1 MLINIKKNIL
11 TISAALCL
19 ISNAAFAFVGVYI
32 TKDGSNVISSQ
43 SKVVIAHKD
52 QKTILT
58 VTSNFDTSATN
69 FALVIPVP
77 STVKTANIRY
87 VDYETLNKLDNYTSP
102 RLIEYIDYDPCNPES
117 LKRPPIVTTQ
127 SFTTIDMDKAIA
139 LETDSPQII
148 SPSNVIIL
156 TSKESTGI
164 DITLK
169 KYGYNVPQNYLD
181 VLKEYHEKQMKFIII
196 EVIKDNNNLA
206 TWLQPIQIEYESN
219 QLSLPVNIGSL
230 NAPENQKHDM
240 LLFTLSNQGEMLT
253 TNYETKNMP
262 GNLDLPVTSINEFTK
277 FYDEFMNKIF
287 KVHPNI
293 IRKEYSWPMGA
304 CKPCTSAPLSIDELS
319 TLGTFWYHL
328 PKEGRMGLVAP
339 FSAIYVTRLH
349 TQYAYNTFKND
360 LTLEEDN
367 ERKKYQTYFN
377 IKHPIPADQSKCGN
391 KYTIEL
397 KKAQEQQ
404 NKNLQLSP

>member
-148 SPSNVIIL
+148 STSNVIIL
-156 TSKESTGI
+156 TSKESIGI

-253 TNYETKNMP
+253 TNYETKN
-262 GNLDLPVTSINEFTK
+262 K
-277 FYDEFMNKIF
+277 
-287 KVHPNI
+287 
-293 IRKEYSWPMGA
+293 
-304 CKPCTSAPLSIDELS
+304 C
-319 TLGTFWYHL
+319 
-328 PKEGRMGLVAP
+328 
-339 FSAIYVTRLH
+339 
-349 TQYAYNTFKND
+349 Q
-360 LTLEEDN
+360 
-367 ERKKYQTYFN
+367 KKY
-377 IKHPIPADQSKCGN
+377 
-391 KYTIEL
+391 
-397 KKAQEQQ
+397 
-404 NKNLQLSP
+404 

>member
-1 MLINIKKNIL
+1 MLIYIKKKIL
-11 TISAALCL
+11 IISAAFCL
-19 ISNAAFAFVGVYI
+19 ISNTAFAFVGAYV
-32 TKDGSNVISSQ
+32 TKDGSSITTSQ
-43 SKVVIAHKD
+43 SKVVIAHKE

-58 VTSNFDTSATN
+58 ITSNFNTSATS
-69 FALVIPVP
+69 FALIIPVP
-77 STVKTANIRY
+77 SNVKKANIRY
-87 VDYETLNKLDNYTSP
+87 VDYEIVNKLDKYTSP

-117 LKRPPIVTTQ
+117 IKRPPIETTQ

-139 LETDSPQII
+139 LEINNPQTIT
-148 SPSNVIIL
+148 PSNLIIL
-156 TSKESTGI
+156 TSKESIGI

-169 KYGYNVPQNYLD
+169 KYGYNLPQNYLD
-181 VLKEYHEKQMKFIII
+181 VINSYNEKQMKFIII
-196 EVIKDNNNLA
+196 ELTKDNDNKA
-206 TWLQPIQIEYESN
+206 TWLKPIQIEYESD
-219 QLSLPVNIGSL
+219 QFSLPVNIGSL
-230 NAPENQKHDM
+230 NAPQNQKHDM
-240 LLFTLSNQGEMLT
+240 LLFTLSNQGEVLT

-262 GNLDLPVTSINEFTK
+262 GNFDLPVTSINEFTK
-277 FYDEFMNKIF
+277 FYDKFMNKIF

-349 TQYAYNTFKND
+349 TQYGYDTFEND
-360 LTLEEDN
+360 LTLEEGN
-367 ERKKYQTYFN
+367 AKNKYQTYFN
-377 IKHPIPADQSKCGN
+377 IKHPIPENQSKCGDE
-391 KYTIEL
+391 YAIEL

-404 NKNLQLSP
+404 KKNLELSL